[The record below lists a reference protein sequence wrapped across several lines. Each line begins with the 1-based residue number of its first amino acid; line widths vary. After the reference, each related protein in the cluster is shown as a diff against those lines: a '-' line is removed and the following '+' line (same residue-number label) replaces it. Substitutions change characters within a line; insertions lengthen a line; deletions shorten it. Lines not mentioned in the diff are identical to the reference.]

1 MVSGVSIRNL
11 KWIPKSMNNTRV
23 AFIWFSIV
31 FESKFNLLGFQYGP
45 L

>member
-11 KWIPKSMNNTRV
+11 KWILKSMNKTRF
-23 AFIWFSIV
+23 AFTWSSIL
-31 FESKFNLLGFQYGP
+31 FESKFNLLDFQYGP